1 MTPTNG
7 RKPRTT
13 RKLLVRLRNGWIA
26 GPYRVAQLVWTD
38 RGQEGDVIAAEIVA

>member
-1 MTPTNG
+1 MTETHG

-13 RKLLVRLRNGWIA
+13 RKLIVRLRNGWIA
-26 GPYRVAQLVWTD
+26 GPYAARQLIWDD